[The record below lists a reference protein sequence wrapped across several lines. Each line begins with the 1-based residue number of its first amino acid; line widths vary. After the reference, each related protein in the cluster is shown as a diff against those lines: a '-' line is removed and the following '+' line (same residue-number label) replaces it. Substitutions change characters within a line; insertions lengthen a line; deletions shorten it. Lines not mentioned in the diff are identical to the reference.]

1 LIASNKAPKKN
12 QATKTNENTKPTKYL
27 MVKKVSKKPTKSLV
41 DKLPNGLKK
50 NLAPG
55 EEIISYLKS
64 FVIAERTNYIIL
76 TNTRLIYFDEKFLGR
91 YIFKAL
97 PLQKLLQVSAHK
109 GAIVWGEVS
118 VKMED
123 GTSYTVERVSRNDM
137 ANFIDALEIGYNSIA
152 VEPVSIKH
160 KGELLG
166 ISDWEFNKPAETI
179 FRQNPSIQSQPTEDP
194 LVQLKMRFVK
204 GELSE
209 EEYKA
214 KLRVLQEK

>member
-1 LIASNKAPKKN
+1 
-12 QATKTNENTKPTKYL
+12 
-27 MVKKVSKKPTKSLV
+27 MVKKVSEKPTKSLV
-41 DKLPNGLKK
+41 DKLPDGLKK
-50 NLAPG
+50 NLSPS
-55 EEIISYLKS
+55 EEILCYLKS

-76 TNTRLIYFDEKFLGR
+76 TNIRLIYFDEKFLGR
-91 YIFKAL
+91 YVFKAL
-97 PLQKLLQVSAHK
+97 PLQKVLQVSAHK
-109 GAIVWGEVS
+109 GAILWGEVS

-123 GTSYTVERVSRNDM
+123 GTLYTVERVSRNDM
-137 ANFIDALEIGYNSIA
+137 ANFIDALEIEYNSIA

-166 ISDWEFNKPAETI
+166 ISDWEFNKPAEMI
-179 FRQNPSIQSQPTEDP
+179 FRQNPSIQSQTAEDP

-204 GELSE
+204 GEISE